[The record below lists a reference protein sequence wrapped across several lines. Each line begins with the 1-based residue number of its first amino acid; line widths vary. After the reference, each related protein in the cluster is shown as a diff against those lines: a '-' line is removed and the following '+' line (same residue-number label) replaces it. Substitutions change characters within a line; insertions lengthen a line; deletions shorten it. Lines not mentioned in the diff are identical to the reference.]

1 MKTKKAKLKIVTSIL
16 ALVLSVNV
24 LPFSA
29 SAQKTNETIDINSR
43 ISSAANHHYVY
54 AQVEKTSVTNDGNST
69 LTYDKGWIFNEIG
82 GKDALLSPAG
92 ATNNL
97 FITPNSDYWVE
108 NSDSKVAVSVEYYD
122 SDDASFSV
130 LYSTEEIDNYNTMG
144 TVVTEGTNTWKSK
157 TFYVDDYTTKSSIR
171 IVTPG
176 WQIGSVA
183 KGDLYI
189 GNIFIEEDKTEH
201 PVEITPSNGVRGLI
215 YDYGS
220 SDSMTLSYDNLSG
233 KNYVSVQTKYTI
245 KNNEGTVI
253 NTGEVNSFA
262 INNGESVQK
271 NINTGVDACGT
282 YTISFDVKTI
292 DSSGVYGL
300 YNDSAEFA
308 VVRTVDSGSGRHPL
322 VGVTAD
328 LRGYQ
333 HDNLPAVKGISKI
346 GISKFKAAAYWDDV
360 EKTQGTYTY
369 NGLTMQCDTYLKQEG
384 IDTIYVATR
393 IPSFYNNGESSVHY
407 VKEAKEAYGKFVV
420 DLVETTGAKSVE
432 ILNEI
437 NHAGFNDN
445 WSWMLYRGYAYY
457 VKAAYDA
464 LQKSGHS
471 DVQIIAGALA
481 SADTDWLDSFG
492 PETDDFF
499 NFKYFDAFSYHTY
512 HYGGFDAADF
522 SDKIDQMHELSG
534 KPIIISELGWSSA
547 DDIETTASGVKMY
560 QKASYIPEALL
571 IAQSKGTD
579 VVEGV
584 YLYTLSEW
592 GEYNK
597 SRDYKF
603 GIMKSPSGN
612 GATDTYVT
620 LGAFCNFFWDA
631 KINKQINKNNFETV
645 AMDFTREGKQN
656 IAALWTSM
664 DSDKLAI
671 DLGCNSINVYDM
683 YGTPKGEVKSSDG
696 VFSFDLS
703 VEPIYIEGNFTKFE
717 EAQTVISQDYS
728 KVYASANDSFEITLT
743 DEQARNLS
751 VELDYNKDALTI
763 ECAEKMT
770 NGNLVLKGISGT
782 DSGYYHIGI
791 KLYDDNGVYY
801 VGQTAVEIDANG
813 QGVREETTVSGAA
826 ASYDNETRIATIAG
840 TIQNYGPNDSVTLL
854 VQSDSDNKI
863 AYIRQQKLIDSD
875 LFAQFRMPA
884 DAKGSYTAKICGSN
898 FATSVELAETK
909 IVIEEI
915 EEDDSSR
922 VTNITGG
929 VSIYDKETG
938 IVTIN
943 GTLNDW
949 KSKDKV
955 TFLVTEDGFTGNEVS
970 KIKFISQAKLSG
982 NTLDYKFKMP
992 NNSQGHFNVF
1002 VFGDKF
1008 ASKTGLGF
1016 NTEDTAY
1023 ITGFDVAGT
1032 STITASAQAQNIFD
1046 KAKNVTIFIAQYDE
1060 NGSLLTLK
1068 SEDKSIPANT
1078 VEMVPCSCSAEKH
1091 ADATLVKAFAWDS
1104 ISGLY
1109 PLADGIILK

>member
-1 MKTKKAKLKIVTSIL
+1 METKKAKLKVVSCLLT
-16 ALVLSVNV
+16 AVLSVNV
-24 LPFSA
+24 LPFCVA
-29 SAQKTNETIDINSR
+29 AQKNNETIDINSR
-43 ISSAANHHYVY
+43 ISNAAYHHYVY
-54 AQVEKTSVTNDGNST
+54 AQVGKTSVTNDENSN
-69 LTYDKGWIFNEIG
+69 LTYDNGWIFNEIK
-82 GKDALLSPAG
+82 GKDALLSSAG

-108 NSDSKVAVSVEYYD
+108 NSNSKVAVSVEYYD

-144 TVVTEGTNTWKSK
+144 TVVTEGTNTWKTK

-176 WQIGSVA
+176 WQIGSLA
-183 KGDLYI
+183 KGALYI
-189 GNIFIEEDKTEH
+189 GNIFVEEDKTEH

-220 SDSMTLSYDNLSG
+220 SDSMMLNYDNLSG
-233 KNYVSVQTKYTI
+233 NDYVSVQTKYTI
-245 KNNEGTVI
+245 KNNEGTVV
-253 NTGEVNSFA
+253 NAGEVNSFA
-262 INNGESVQK
+262 INNGESIQK
-271 NINTGVDACGT
+271 NINTGVAACGT
-282 YTISFDVKTI
+282 YSISFDVKTI
-292 DSSGVYGL
+292 DSNGVYGL
-300 YNDSAEFA
+300 YTDSAEFS

-333 HDNLPAVKGISKI
+333 QDNLPAVKGISKI
-346 GISKFKAAAYWDDV
+346 GISNFKAASYWDEV
-360 EKTQGTYTY
+360 EKTEGVYTY
-369 NGLTMQCDTYLKQEG
+369 NDLTMSCDSYLKQEG
-384 IDTIYVATR
+384 VDTIYVATQ
-393 IPSFYNNGESSVHY
+393 IPSFYNGGNSNLY
-407 VKEAKEAYGKFVV
+407 YTDNAKAAYGKYVV
-420 DLVETTGAKSVE
+420 DLVKKTGATQVE

-437 NHAGFNDN
+437 NHNGFNHN
-445 WSWMLYRGYAYY
+445 WGHMLYNGYASY

-464 LQKSGHS
+464 LQSSGHS
-471 DVQIIAGALA
+471 DVDIIAGALA
-481 SADTDWLDSFG
+481 GADTDWIKSFKLHNVLSF
-492 PETDDFF
+492 D
-499 NFKYFDAFSYHTY
+499 FKYFDKFSYHTY
-512 HYGGFDAADF
+512 YYGGFDAADF
-522 SDKIDQMHELSG
+522 SDKIDEIHELTG
-534 KPIIISELGWSSA
+534 KPVIISELGWSSA
-547 DDIETTASGVKMY
+547 DDVETTASGVKMY

-612 GATDTYVT
+612 GATDTYVS
-620 LGAFCNFFWDA
+620 LAAFCNFFWDA
-631 KINKQINKNNFETV
+631 EFNKQINKNNFETV

-671 DLGCNSINVYDM
+671 DLGCSSINVYDM

-751 VELDYNKDALTI
+751 VELDYNKDALTV
-763 ECAEKMT
+763 ECPEEMI

-791 KLYDDNGVYY
+791 KLYDDSGVYY

-813 QGVREETTVSGAA
+813 HGVREETTVSGAA

-840 TIQNYGPNDSVTLL
+840 TIQNYGPNDNVTLL
-854 VQSDSDNKI
+854 VQSDSDKSI
-863 AYIRQQKLIDSD
+863 AYIRQLKLIDSN
-875 LFAQFRMPA
+875 LFTQFKMP
-884 DAKGSYTAKICGSN
+884 DNAKGSYTAKICGSN

-909 IVIEEI
+909 IVIEEH
-915 EEDDSSR
+915 EEDDSGR
-922 VTNITGG
+922 VTNLTGG

-938 IVTIN
+938 VVTIN

-955 TFLVTEDGFTGNEVS
+955 TFLVTEDGFTGTEAS

-992 NNSQGHFNVF
+992 NNSLGHFNVF

-1023 ITGFDVAGT
+1023 ITGFDIAGT

-1091 ADATLVKAFAWDS
+1091 ADATLVKAFVWDNL
-1104 ISGLY
+1104 SGLY
-1109 PLADGIILK
+1109 PLADDIDLK